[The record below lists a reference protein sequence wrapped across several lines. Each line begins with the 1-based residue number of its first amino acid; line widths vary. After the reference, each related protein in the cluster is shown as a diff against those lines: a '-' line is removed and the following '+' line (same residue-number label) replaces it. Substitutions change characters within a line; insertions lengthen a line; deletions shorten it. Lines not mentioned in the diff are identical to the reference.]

1 MIINNHKNKMISS
14 FTLQIK
20 NKNNLI
26 INVFKHLSMN
36 INPLIN
42 IFKLKMTKNFKKW
55 PIILHQKVNLEK
67 E

>member
-55 PIILHQKVNLEK
+55 PIILH
-67 E
+67 